1 MLIGRGRTGLMSVG
15 STCDAGGSF
24 RHRNARLDP
33 CLRGRGRKVVDRGD
47 VNATFFCAV
56 CHFRVLA
63 PGLPLVHGCSTIM
76 VVIDGCTGKHS
87 LIHALAETLTN
98 VLMNSGAAVTR

>member
-1 MLIGRGRTGLMSVG
+1 MRVVVFGIEMLGWILVCVG
-15 STCDAGGSF
+15 
-24 RHRNARLDP
+24 
-33 CLRGRGRKVVDRGD
+33 GD

-56 CHFRVLA
+56 CYFRVLA